1 MAEHP
6 LLRPLAA
13 HAGAPAAAD
22 GHLRALLK
30 LGREEAPP
38 PPSEHPAVAL
48 LRRSPP
54 TTPPPARKAL
64 SQSSATPSP
73 PRVARVQSTGSTT
86 ASSISDSVN
95 SVSVSTPSVAE
106 RSMQKMISNLGPPRS
121 IHHEDSDG
129 STPKPPKWRSLRS
142 RGAKLYAW
150 ATAAR
155 LSAEGRGAGV
165 NLGFDPSSPV
175 RTVKKMEKEASETSL
190 ELMRL
195 KLMRKAQ
202 DGEKAKRERQLALEA
217 TTRMLDY
224 LAAGGEEAPG
234 TRLSIDALREIGASD
249 EISSED
255 RRRTR
260 HHRRGSSAGSTISD
274 ADSFGDSFASN
285 SYSEKAHPLFTRSA
299 GKPRRPADSDSSDDD
314 GAGGTLAS
322 HLATFKFRRALD
334 AAGGRKDDGN
344 DLKTIIGDTKRPET
358 RLSGAAQRAAAA
370 FAARGGGRKEPRAP
384 PWSPF
389 QEELSI
395 EQVGLQVSDEEV
407 VPKRTHRRQPS
418 QDVSLLVEG
427 PRKARVELWP
437 ETEAV
442 LRLHAAIAR
451 GDARA
456 VRTAAVEGA
465 RGGPV
470 GAFATMARAL
480 HVAAARDGAF
490 GAPRAGVVE
499 LLVSLGADACAPD
512 AIGATPLHVAAA
524 CGNASALAALLRSA
538 TCENDDDGA
547 AEQAASRRCHAGLTP
562 LEVSL
567 TRRRDARELF
577 ASLLC
582 RARAFDVDFTQGP
595 LRIKLALVRH
605 TIPRS
610 APAGLFAPAPPTTR
624 PPPPPPPPP
633 LSLRRRPSSQDGERP
648 SALVAMSPA
657 RRRHRRTASDGS
669 APWQDDASRRAAR
682 HARRVRAVAFNRGAP
697 VPPPIP
703 EVGRKPHQDGPA
715 DDFCGPRAPPARTLL
730 VSSVS
735 STSQAR
741 GLLEPGDQ
749 LLALNGLVLAAPDE
763 GGFQQLMGTIKTLA
777 RPLRATFVA
786 GSFPHLSVEDDPCV
800 DLLTRF
806 SPPPRPENCDDE
818 PR

>member
-1 MAEHP
+1 M
-6 LLRPLAA
+6 
-13 HAGAPAAAD
+13 
-22 GHLRALLK
+22 
-30 LGREEAPP
+30 
-38 PPSEHPAVAL
+38 
-48 LRRSPP
+48 
-54 TTPPPARKAL
+54 
-64 SQSSATPSP
+64 
-73 PRVARVQSTGSTT
+73 
-86 ASSISDSVN
+86 
-95 SVSVSTPSVAE
+95 
-106 RSMQKMISNLGPPRS
+106 
-121 IHHEDSDG
+121 
-129 STPKPPKWRSLRS
+129 
-142 RGAKLYAW
+142 
-150 ATAAR
+150 
-155 LSAEGRGAGV
+155 
-165 NLGFDPSSPV
+165 
-175 RTVKKMEKEASETSL
+175 
-190 ELMRL
+190 
-195 KLMRKAQ
+195 
-202 DGEKAKRERQLALEA
+202 
-217 TTRMLDY
+217 
-224 LAAGGEEAPG
+224 
-234 TRLSIDALREIGASD
+234 SIDALREIGASD

-255 RRRTR
+255 RRRSR

-274 ADSFGDSFASN
+274 ADSYGESFASN
-285 SYSEKAHPLFTRSA
+285 SYSDRQAHPLFTRSA
-299 GKPRRPADSDSSDDD
+299 QKAPRDPDSSDDD
-314 GAGGTLAS
+314 GAGGALAS

-334 AAGGRKDDGN
+334 AAAGSHKEQQ
-344 DLKTIIGDTKRPET
+344 DLKTVLGNSKAQP

-389 QEELSI
+389 QEELAPQSI
-395 EQVGLQVSDEEV
+395 GLELSDDEA
-407 VPKRTHRRQPS
+407 PKRAHRRQPS
-418 QDVSLLVEG
+418 QEVPRLGAEA

-442 LRLHAAIAR
+442 QRLHAAIAR

-456 VRTAAVEGA
+456 VRAAAVEGA

-538 TCENDDDGA
+538 TCDNDDGDGA
-547 AEQAASRRCHAGLTP
+547 AEQAAARRCHAGLTP

-582 RARAFDVDFTQGP
+582 RARAFDVDFTDGP
-595 LRIKLALVRH
+595 LGIKLALVRH

-610 APAGLFAPAPPTTR
+610 APAGGLFAPAPPSTR

-633 LSLRRRPSSQDGERP
+633 LSSRRRRPSSEDGERP
-648 SALVAMSPA
+648 LVAMSQPP
-657 RRRHRRTASDGS
+657 RRHRRTASDGA

-682 HARRVRAVAFNRGAP
+682 HARRLRSLARERGAP

-703 EVGRKPHQDGPA
+703 ELRRKSNGEAA

-735 STSQAR
+735 DSSQAR

-749 LLALNGLVLAAPDE
+749 LLALNGLVLAPPDE
-763 GGFQQLMGTIKTLA
+763 AGFQALMGRIKTLS

-786 GSFPHLSVEDDPCV
+786 GSFPHLSVEDDPCI

-806 SPPPRPENCDDE
+806 SPAPRPENQDDE